1 MSARYS
7 ALESL
12 FGEIRVLFHRL
23 GAAVDDL
30 HLDLKISAG
39 ERGVL
44 EGLSRH
50 GPRTVP
56 AMARARP
63 VSRQHIQTIVNGLLD
78 RGLVRYD
85 ENPAHKRSQLVLLSP
100 AGEKIIGEIKK
111 RERRLLTKAGFP
123 VTVKELEAAVNTLR
137 AVRDYISSKEW
148 QHLVRSTQ

>member
-1 MSARYS
+1 MSARH
-7 ALESL
+7 LESL
-12 FGEIRVLFHRL
+12 FDEVRVLFHRL
-23 GAAVDDL
+23 KAAADDL
-30 HLDLKISAG
+30 HLDLEISAG

-78 RGLVRYD
+78 RGFVRYD

-100 AGEKIIGEIKK
+100 AGEKIIAEIKR
-111 RERRLLTKAGFP
+111 REMRLLTKAGFP
-123 VTVKELEAAVNTLR
+123 VTVKDLEAAANTLR
-137 AVRDYISSKEW
+137 AVRDYIGSKEW
-148 QHLVRSTQ
+148 QNLVRSTQ